1 MSSLFNLVITDT
13 NVSKLTAKF
22 FKLVNSAMSTQRLSI
37 SALLLLLPAPAFA
50 FSAAGSTATA
60 FIILVLGGFTLLN
73 LVLNALFFFA
83 GKYQSRRFS
92 KLHTLG
98 SLIVPLIALVL
109 TVMDH
114 RGFADIAFNFGLILV
129 AVALAL
135 LPLQLKLSE
144 RAPTP
149 QGPML
154 LSLGAFVFLAI
165 AYVIPP
171 VALFAVLV
179 AHVALQSQPNI
190 KARIISFAALFIG
203 YPLMA
208 YWLYQTLQMFTA

>member
-1 MSSLFNLVITDT
+1 MIH
-13 NVSKLTAKF
+13 
-22 FKLVNSAMSTQRLSI
+22 STMDAQRLSI
-37 SALLLLLPAPAFA
+37 SALLLLLPVPAFA

-92 KLHTLG
+92 KVHTLG

-114 RGFADIAFNFGLILV
+114 RGFADIAFNLGLILV
-129 AVALAL
+129 AIALAL
-135 LPLQLKLSE
+135 LPLQLTLSK
-144 RAPTP
+144 RAPSQHSP
-149 QGPML
+149 L
-154 LSLGAFVFLAI
+154 ILALGAFVFLAI

-171 VALFAVLV
+171 VVLFAVLV
-179 AHVALQSQPNI
+179 AHVALQSQPNN
-190 KARIISFAALFIG
+190 KTRIVSFAALFIG

-208 YWLYQTLQMFTA
+208 YWLYQTLQMFTS